1 MTLKIR
7 NILSSPSMATKIAKN
22 YKPSSKE
29 KYMCAKHKAYFK
41 QLLFNWKKE
50 LIEQNNRIVFNDM
63 DDNSAS
69 ADVVDQATSYTG
81 KAVEMRT
88 VARNK
93 KLINK
98 IEDAVQKIEEGTYG
112 YCEETGEEIGL
123 KRLMARPIASL
134 TIEAQE
140 KHEKLEKIF
149 AED

>member
-7 NILSSPSMATKIAKN
+7 TLLSSPSMPTKIPKN
-22 YKPSSKE
+22 YKPTSKE

-41 QLLFNWKKE
+41 QLLFKWKLE
-50 LIEQNNRIVFNDM
+50 LFVQNNRIVFNDH

-69 ADVVDQATSYTG
+69 ADVIDQATSYTG
-81 KAVEMRT
+81 KTVEMKT

-98 IEDAVQKIEEGTYG
+98 IDNAVSKIEEGTYG

-134 TIEAQE
+134 TVEAQE
-140 KHEKLEKIF
+140 NHEKQEKVF
-149 AED
+149 ADD

>member
-7 NILSSPSMATKIAKN
+7 TLLSSPSMATKIPKN
-22 YKPSSKE
+22 YKPTSKE

-41 QLLFNWKKE
+41 QLLFNWKLE
-50 LIEQNNRIVFNDM
+50 LIEQNNRIVFNDH

-69 ADVVDQATSYTG
+69 ADVIDQATSYTG
-81 KAVEMRT
+81 KTVEMKT

-98 IEDAVQKIEEGTYG
+98 IDNAVSKIEEGTYG

-134 TIEAQE
+134 TVEAQE
-140 KHEKLEKIF
+140 KHEKQEKVF
-149 AED
+149 ADD

>member
-1 MTLKIR
+1 MTVKIR
-7 NILSSPSMATKIAKN
+7 TLLSIPSMPTKIPKN
-22 YKPSSKE
+22 YKPTSKE

-41 QLLFNWKKE
+41 QLLFNWKLE
-50 LIEQNNRIVFNDM
+50 LIEQNNRIVFNDH

-69 ADVVDQATSYTG
+69 ADVIDQATSYTG
-81 KAVEMRT
+81 KTVEMKT

-98 IEDAVQKIEEGTYG
+98 IDNAVSKIEEGTYG

-134 TIEAQE
+134 TVEAQE
-140 KHEKLEKIF
+140 NHEKQEKVF
-149 AED
+149 ADD

>member
-1 MTLKIR
+1 M
-7 NILSSPSMATKIAKN
+7 PTKIPKN
-22 YKPSSKE
+22 YKPTSKE

-41 QLLFNWKKE
+41 QLLFNWKLE
-50 LIEQNNRIVFNDM
+50 LIEQNNRIVFNDH

-69 ADVVDQATSYTG
+69 ADVIDQATSYTG
-81 KAVEMRT
+81 KTVEMKT

-98 IEDAVQKIEEGTYG
+98 IDNAVSKIEEGTYG

-134 TIEAQE
+134 TVEAQE
-140 KHEKLEKIF
+140 KHEKQEKIF

>member
-7 NILSSPSMATKIAKN
+7 TLLSSPSMPTKIPKN
-22 YKPSSKE
+22 YKPTSKE

-41 QLLFNWKKE
+41 QLLFNWKLE
-50 LIEQNNRIVFNDM
+50 LIEQNNRIVFNDH

-69 ADVVDQATSYTG
+69 ADVIDQATSYTG
-81 KAVEMRT
+81 KTVEMKT

-98 IEDAVQKIEEGTYG
+98 IDNAVSKIEEGTYG

-134 TIEAQE
+134 TVEAQE
-140 KHEKLEKIF
+140 KHEKQEKIF

>member
-1 MTLKIR
+1 LTLKIR
-7 NILSSPSMATKIAKN
+7 TLLSSPSMATKIPKN
-22 YKPSSKE
+22 YKPTSKE

-41 QLLFNWKKE
+41 QLLFNWKLE
-50 LIEQNNRIVFNDM
+50 LIEQNNRIVFNDH

-69 ADVVDQATSYTG
+69 ADVIDQATSYTG
-81 KAVEMRT
+81 KTVEMKT

-98 IEDAVQKIEEGTYG
+98 IDNAVSKIEEGTYG

-134 TIEAQE
+134 TVEAQE
-140 KHEKLEKIF
+140 NHEKQEKVF
-149 AED
+149 ADD

>member
-7 NILSSPSMATKIAKN
+7 TLLSSPSMPTKIPKN
-22 YKPSSKE
+22 YKPTSKE

-41 QLLFNWKKE
+41 QLLFNWKLE
-50 LIEQNNRIVFNDM
+50 LIEQNKRIVFNDH

-69 ADVVDQATSYTG
+69 ADVIDQATSYTG
-81 KAVEMRT
+81 KTVEMKT

-98 IEDAVQKIEEGTYG
+98 IDNAVSKIEEGTYG

-134 TIEAQE
+134 TVEAQE
-140 KHEKLEKIF
+140 NHEKQEKVF
-149 AED
+149 ADD

>member
-7 NILSSPSMATKIAKN
+7 TLLSSPSMPTKIPKN
-22 YKPSSKE
+22 YKPTSKE

-41 QLLFNWKKE
+41 QLLFNWKLE
-50 LIEQNNRIVFNDM
+50 LIEQNNRIVFNDH

-69 ADVVDQATSYTG
+69 ADVIDQATSYTG
-81 KAVEMRT
+81 KTVEMKT

-98 IEDAVQKIEEGTYG
+98 IDNAVSKIEEGTYG

-134 TIEAQE
+134 TVEAQE
-140 KHEKLEKIF
+140 KHEKQERVF
-149 AED
+149 ADD

>member
-1 MTLKIR
+1 
-7 NILSSPSMATKIAKN
+7 MATKVPKN
-22 YKPSSKE
+22 YKPTSKE

-41 QLLFNWKKE
+41 QLLFNWKLE
-50 LIEQNNRIVFNDM
+50 LIEQNNRIVFNDH

-69 ADVVDQATSYTG
+69 ADVIDQATSYTG
-81 KAVEMRT
+81 KTVEMKT

-98 IEDAVQKIEEGTYG
+98 IDNAVSKIEEGTYG

-134 TIEAQE
+134 TVEAQE
-140 KHEKLEKIF
+140 NHEKQEKVF

>member
-1 MTLKIR
+1 
-7 NILSSPSMATKIAKN
+7 MATKVPKN
-22 YKPSSKE
+22 YKPTSKE

-41 QLLFNWKKE
+41 QLLFKWKLE
-50 LIEQNNRIVFNDM
+50 LIEQNNRIVFNDH

-69 ADVVDQATSYTG
+69 ADVIDQATSYTG
-81 KAVEMRT
+81 KTVEMKT

-98 IEDAVQKIEEGTYG
+98 IDNAVSKIEEGTYG

-134 TIEAQE
+134 TVEAQE
-140 KHEKLEKIF
+140 KHEKQEKIF

>member
-1 MTLKIR
+1 
-7 NILSSPSMATKIAKN
+7 MATKVPKN
-22 YKPSSKE
+22 YKPTSKE

-41 QLLFNWKKE
+41 QLLFNWKLE
-50 LIEQNNRIVFNDM
+50 LIEQNNRIVFNDH

-69 ADVVDQATSYTG
+69 ADVIDQATSYTG
-81 KAVEMRT
+81 KTVEMKT

-98 IEDAVQKIEEGTYG
+98 IDNAVSKIEEGTYG

-134 TIEAQE
+134 TVEAQE
-140 KHEKLEKIF
+140 KHEKQEKIF

>member
-41 QLLFNWKKE
+41 QLLFTWKKE

>member
-1 MTLKIR
+1 M
-7 NILSSPSMATKIAKN
+7 PTKIPKN
-22 YKPSSKE
+22 YKPTSKE

-41 QLLFNWKKE
+41 QLLFNWKLE
-50 LIEQNNRIVFNDM
+50 LIEQNNRIVFNDH

-69 ADVVDQATSYTG
+69 ADVIDQATSYTG
-81 KAVEMRT
+81 KTVEMKT

-98 IEDAVQKIEEGTYG
+98 IDNAVSKIEEGTYG

-134 TIEAQE
+134 TVEAQE
-140 KHEKLEKIF
+140 NHEKQEKVF
-149 AED
+149 ADD

>member
-7 NILSSPSMATKIAKN
+7 TLLSSPSMATKIPKN
-22 YKPSSKE
+22 YKPTSKE

-41 QLLFNWKKE
+41 QLLFNWKLE
-50 LIEQNNRIVFNDM
+50 LIEQNNRIVFNDH

-69 ADVVDQATSYTG
+69 ADVIDQATSYTG
-81 KAVEMRT
+81 KTVEMKT

-98 IEDAVQKIEEGTYG
+98 IDNAVSKIEEGTYG

-134 TIEAQE
+134 TVEAQE
-140 KHEKLEKIF
+140 KHEKQEKIF

>member
-7 NILSSPSMATKIAKN
+7 TLLSSPSMPTKIPKN
-22 YKPSSKE
+22 YKPTSKE

-41 QLLFNWKKE
+41 QLLFNWKLE
-50 LIEQNNRIVFNDM
+50 LIEQNNRIVFNDH

-69 ADVVDQATSYTG
+69 ADVIDQATSYTG
-81 KAVEMRT
+81 KTVEMKT

-98 IEDAVQKIEEGTYG
+98 IDNAVSKIEEGTYG

-134 TIEAQE
+134 TVEAQE
-140 KHEKLEKIF
+140 KHEKQEKVF
-149 AED
+149 ADD

>member
-1 MTLKIR
+1 
-7 NILSSPSMATKIAKN
+7 MATKVPKN
-22 YKPSSKE
+22 YKPTSKE

-41 QLLFNWKKE
+41 QLLFNWKLE
-50 LIEQNNRIVFNDM
+50 LIEQNNRIVFNDH

-69 ADVVDQATSYTG
+69 ADVIDQATSYTG
-81 KAVEMRT
+81 KTVEMKT

-98 IEDAVQKIEEGTYG
+98 IDNAVSKIEEGTYG

-134 TIEAQE
+134 TVEAQE
-140 KHEKLEKIF
+140 NHEKQEKVF
-149 AED
+149 ADY

>member
-7 NILSSPSMATKIAKN
+7 TLLSSPSMPTKIPKN
-22 YKPSSKE
+22 YKPTSKE

-41 QLLFNWKKE
+41 QLLFNWKLE
-50 LIEQNNRIVFNDM
+50 LIEQNNRIVFNDH

-69 ADVVDQATSYTG
+69 ADVIDQATSYTG
-81 KAVEMRT
+81 KTVEMKT

-98 IEDAVQKIEEGTYG
+98 IDNAVSKIEEGTYG

-134 TIEAQE
+134 TVEAQE
-140 KHEKLEKIF
+140 NHEKQEKVF
-149 AED
+149 ADD

>member
-1 MTLKIR
+1 
-7 NILSSPSMATKIAKN
+7 MATKVPKN
-22 YKPSSKE
+22 YKPTSKE

-41 QLLFNWKKE
+41 QLLFNWKLE
-50 LIEQNNRIVFNDM
+50 LIEQNNRIVFNDH

-69 ADVVDQATSYTG
+69 ADVIDQATSYTG
-81 KAVEMRT
+81 KTVEMKT

-98 IEDAVQKIEEGTYG
+98 IDNAVSKIEEGTYG

-134 TIEAQE
+134 TVDAQE
-140 KHEKLEKIF
+140 KHEKQEKIF

>member
-1 MTLKIR
+1 
-7 NILSSPSMATKIAKN
+7 MATKVPKN
-22 YKPSSKE
+22 YKPTSKE

-41 QLLFNWKKE
+41 QLLFNWKLE
-50 LIEQNNRIVFNDM
+50 LIEQNNRIVFNDH

-69 ADVVDQATSYTG
+69 ADVIGQATSYTG
-81 KAVEMRT
+81 KTVEMKT

-98 IEDAVQKIEEGTYG
+98 IDNAVSKIEEGTYG

-134 TIEAQE
+134 TVEAQE
-140 KHEKLEKIF
+140 KHEKQEKIF

>member
-1 MTLKIR
+1 
-7 NILSSPSMATKIAKN
+7 MATKVPKN
-22 YKPSSKE
+22 YKPTSKE

-41 QLLFNWKKE
+41 QLLFNWKLE
-50 LIEQNNRIVFNDM
+50 LIEQNNRIVFNDH

-69 ADVVDQATSYTG
+69 ADVIDQATSYTG
-81 KAVEMRT
+81 KTVEMKT

-98 IEDAVQKIEEGTYG
+98 IDNAVSKIEEGTYG

-134 TIEAQE
+134 KVEAQE
-140 KHEKLEKIF
+140 KHEKQEKIF

>member
-1 MTLKIR
+1 
-7 NILSSPSMATKIAKN
+7 MATKIPKN
-22 YKPSSKE
+22 YKPTTKE

-50 LIEQNNRIVFNDM
+50 LIEQNNRIIFNDM

-69 ADVVDQATSYTG
+69 ADVVDQATSVTG

-88 VARNK
+88 VNRNK

-98 IEDAVQKIEEGTYG
+98 IDSAVKRIEEGTYG

-123 KRLMARPIASL
+123 QPSQLNLRKNTKSKKKSSL
-134 TIEAQE
+134 
-140 KHEKLEKIF
+140 KIKQTELHLLF
-149 AED
+149 LKDHTL

>member
-7 NILSSPSMATKIAKN
+7 TLLSSPSMATKIPKN
-22 YKPSSKE
+22 YKPTSKE

-41 QLLFNWKKE
+41 QLLFNWKLE
-50 LIEQNNRIVFNDM
+50 LIEQNNMIVFNDH

-69 ADVVDQATSYTG
+69 ADVIDQATSYTG
-81 KAVEMRT
+81 KTVEMKT

-98 IEDAVQKIEEGTYG
+98 IDNAVSKIEEGTYG

-134 TIEAQE
+134 TVEAQE
-140 KHEKLEKIF
+140 NHEKQEKVF
-149 AED
+149 ADD

>member
-1 MTLKIR
+1 
-7 NILSSPSMATKIAKN
+7 MATKVPKN
-22 YKPSSKE
+22 YKPTSKE

-41 QLLFNWKKE
+41 QLLFNWKLE
-50 LIEQNNRIVFNDM
+50 LIEQNNRIVFNDH

-69 ADVVDQATSYTG
+69 ADVIDQATSYTG
-81 KAVEMRT
+81 KTVEMKT

-98 IEDAVQKIEEGTYG
+98 IDNAVSKIEEGTYG

-134 TIEAQE
+134 TVEAQE
-140 KHEKLEKIF
+140 NHEKQEKVF
-149 AED
+149 ADD

>member
-1 MTLKIR
+1 
-7 NILSSPSMATKIAKN
+7 MATKIPKN
-22 YKPSSKE
+22 YKPTSKE

-41 QLLFNWKKE
+41 QLLFNWKLE
-50 LIEQNNRIVFNDM
+50 LIEQNNRIVFNDH

-69 ADVVDQATSYTG
+69 ADVIDQATSYTG
-81 KAVEMRT
+81 KTVEMKT

-98 IEDAVQKIEEGTYG
+98 IDNAVSKIEEGTYG

-134 TIEAQE
+134 TVEAQE
-140 KHEKLEKIF
+140 NHEKQEKVF
-149 AED
+149 ADD

>member
-7 NILSSPSMATKIAKN
+7 TLLSSPSMPTKIPKN
-22 YKPSSKE
+22 YKPTSKE

-41 QLLFNWKKE
+41 QLLFNWKLE
-50 LIEQNNRIVFNDM
+50 LIEQNNRIVFNDH

-69 ADVVDQATSYTG
+69 ADVIDQATSYTG
-81 KAVEMRT
+81 KTVEMKT

-98 IEDAVQKIEEGTYG
+98 IDNAVSKIEEGTYG

-134 TIEAQE
+134 TVEAQE
-140 KHEKLEKIF
+140 NHEKQEKIF